1 MSSTPRDRITER
13 AYRRMSRRELL
24 TLAPLAP
31 LAALAL
37 PDVRD
42 SAIRAGLALS
52 DRAGEWMFR
61 PTHLAPTYADAD
73 VTPFE
78 RFPIN
83 RYVEFEPTRADL
95 ATWRL
100 TVEGQVSRPGEYTLE
115 QIMSLPKVVQNVR
128 HICIEGWDVIGSFGG
143 VRLRDF
149 LIAIGVDAHARF
161 VEFRCADDY
170 YESLDMAA
178 AQHPQSLLCDEM
190 YGRPLTREHG
200 APLRLALP
208 TKLGYKQAKYI
219 TSLRVTNVLGPKRGY
234 WVDRGYSWH
243 GGL

>member
-95 ATWRL
+95 AAWRL
-100 TVEGQVSRPGEYTLE
+100 TVEGQVSKPGDYTLE

-128 HICIEGWDVIGSFGG
+128 HICIEGWDVIGRFGG
-143 VRLRDF
+143 ARMADLLALVGADS
-149 LIAIGVDAHARF
+149 HARF
-161 VEFRCADDY
+161 VEVGCLDDY
-170 YESLDMAA
+170 YSSLDMASCL
-178 AQHPQSLLCDEM
+178 HPQTLACYEM
-190 YGRPLTREHG
+190 YGEPLTAGHG
-200 APLRLALP
+200 APLRLHVP
-208 TKLGYKQAKYI
+208 VKLGYKSSKHVY
-219 TSLRVTNVLGPKRGY
+219 SLRVTNVLRAERGF
-234 WVDRGYSWH
+234 WEDQGYSWYA
-243 GGL
+243 GI